1 MRDLLVLAIV
11 IPAAIMALRRPW
23 VGVLLWT
30 WLSIMNPHRYSWGIA
45 YEAPLAAITAGCTVL
60 GLLMTKDKQ
69 SPFQGT
75 PVKIFVTLAIWI
87 TLSWLAGIDTEGDYP
102 QWSKVMKI
110 YFMTLVAISLL
121 KTKLQ
126 ITAFAWITAGSL
138 AILGAKGGIFTVL
151 SGGGYRVWG
160 PPESFIYD
168 NNHFAL
174 ALVMTIPLL
183 YMLQQGLEKN
193 WHKLV
198 ATVTMLLCAASALGS
213 HSRGGLLA
221 IVAMGVMFWWRS
233 EKKAGLGIGILIAV
247 VVLLPFMPEEWWT
260 RMNTIQSYEEDK
272 SAIGRLNGWHVA
284 TQVALNNFFGGGMS
298 YQHQI
303 YFNMYGLYN
312 TDTIA
317 AHSIYFQILGNHG
330 FVGLFLFLA
339 LWISTYRWAGW
350 LRKNTP
356 DIPEAHW
363 ARILGGM
370 VQVSLVGYAV
380 GGAFLS
386 LAYFDLPYNMM
397 VMVVLTRKWVED
409 RAWETE
415 PKQSLLEAVG
425 LKKTNPSQA
434 NGSMASLHKVQKG

>member
-23 VGVLLWT
+23 IGVLLWT

-45 YEAPLAAITAGCTVL
+45 YEAPLAAVTAGCTVL

-75 PVKIFVTLAIWI
+75 PVKIFVLLAIWI
-87 TLSWLAGIDTEGDYP
+87 TLSWLAGMDTEGDYP

-126 ITAFAWITAGSL
+126 ITAFAWVTAGSL
-138 AILGAKGGIFTVL
+138 AILGAKGGVFTIL

-183 YMLQQGLEKN
+183 YMLQQGLEKK
-193 WHKLV
+193 WHKHV

-221 IVAMGVMFWWRS
+221 IIAMGSMFWWRS
-233 EKKAGLGIGILIAV
+233 EKKGGLGIGILIAV
-247 VVLLPFMPEEWWT
+247 ALLLPFMPEEWWA

-284 TQVALNNFFGGGMS
+284 TQVALNNIFGGGMS

-356 DIPEAHW
+356 DIPEARW

-397 VMVVLTRKWVED
+397 VMVVLTRKWVEN

-415 PKQSLLEAVG
+415 PKQSLLEASG
-425 LKKTNPSQA
+425 LKKTDPSQA
-434 NGSMASLHKVQKG
+434 GGVASLHKVQKG